1 MEIKDFLLCVLK
13 KCETSDGNK
22 GFPIVFLKYCV
33 TNVVTN
39 DGNKG
44 FPFFCVERKING
56 IMRIDCE
63 M

>member
-1 MEIKDFLLCVLK
+1 MEIKDFLVCVLK

-33 TNVVTN
+33 TKVVTN

-44 FPFFCVERKING
+44 FPFFV
-56 IMRIDCE
+56 
-63 M
+63 